1 MVNSTALFI
10 SILLGLGMFLFLIF
24 LASIFYRTK
33 DKKDWFLHNLDVK
46 MYSAFYGDKDIEE
59 VAVKKGINVE
69 KYYKDC
75 DIAGEPYNL
84 HKMIMGINYGVT
96 CLIMFVVVG
105 IVTGR
110 IFLFIPGCL
119 LFLYITF
126 YEQIRLDNIVKKKK
140 IQIQNELPRFL
151 DLLQSELQVGIT
163 TEMAICMLCSKFNG
177 LLSREMMD
185 SLNEV
190 KLGLHG
196 WTKALEKVA
205 EKYEIEILS
214 DFVLDITTAHEK
226 GVSVAAS
233 VTRMAKDIHT
243 TYLLNAKERAGRST
257 NTILIPIAIFQM
269 LPMLAVLIIPI
280 LSEIQLLY

>member
-10 SILLGLGMFLFLIF
+10 SILIGLGAFLFLIF
-24 LASIFYRTK
+24 LASLFYRTK
-33 DKKDWFLHNLDVK
+33 DNTDWLLHNLNEK
-46 MYSAFYGDKDIEE
+46 MYSAFYGDRDKEE
-59 VAVKKGINVE
+59 VAVKKGLNLE
-69 KYYKDC
+69 KYYRDC

-84 HKMIMGINYGVT
+84 AKMIMDINYGVVF
-96 CLIMFVVVG
+96 LILFVAVG
-105 IVTGR
+105 IVTGKVL
-110 IFLFIPGCL
+110 LFIPGCL
-119 LFLYITF
+119 LFLYTTF
-126 YEQIRLDNIVKKKK
+126 YEQVRLDNIVKRKKS
-140 IQIQNELPRFL
+140 QIQEELPRFL

-205 EKYEIEILS
+205 AKYEIEILS
-214 DFVLDITTAHEK
+214 DFVLDITTAYDK

-243 TYLLNAKERAGRST
+243 TYLLNAKERAGKST
-257 NTILIPIAIFQM
+257 NTILIPIAVFQM

>member
-1 MVNSTALFI
+1 MVNLTALMI
-10 SILLGLGMFLFLIF
+10 SILVGAGIFLFLIF
-24 LASIFYRTK
+24 FVSLFYRTK
-33 DKKDWFLHNLDVK
+33 DKNDWLLYKFNMK
-46 MYSAFYGDKDIEE
+46 MYHAFYGSCDPEE
-59 VAVKKGINVE
+59 IAVKKGLNIE
-69 KYYKDC
+69 KYYQSC
-75 DIAGEPYNL
+75 DIAGESYNL
-84 HKMIMGINYGVT
+84 YKMIMSINYGVA
-96 CLIMFVVVG
+96 CIVVFVLIG
-105 IVTGR
+105 ILTGR
-110 IFLFIPGCL
+110 ILLFIPGCI

-126 YEQIRLDNIVKKKK
+126 NEQIRLDGIVKKKK
-140 IQIQNELPRFL
+140 AQIQDELPRFL

-163 TEMAICMLCSKFNG
+163 TEMAICLLCSKFDG
-177 LLSREMMD
+177 LLSRELMD

-205 EKYEIEILS
+205 SKYNLEILS
-214 DFVLDITTAHEK
+214 DFVLDITTAHDK

-257 NTILIPIAIFQM
+257 NTILIPIAVFQM

-280 LSEIQLLY
+280 FSEIEILY

>member
-1 MVNSTALFI
+1 MINTTALFI
-10 SILLGLGMFLFLIF
+10 SLLIGLGILFFIIF
-24 LASIFYRTK
+24 FASIFYRAK
-33 DKKDWFLHNLDVK
+33 DKEDWLLHNLNDK
-46 MYSAFYGDKDIEE
+46 MYSAFYGDKDKEE
-59 VAVKKGINVE
+59 TAVKKGLNLE
-69 KYYKDC
+69 KYYKNC
-75 DIAGEPYNL
+75 DIAGEPYKL
-84 HKMIMGINYGVT
+84 SKMIMDINYGIA
-96 CLIMFVVVG
+96 CLVLFVLTG
-105 IVTGR
+105 IITGR
-110 IFLFIPGCL
+110 VLLFIPGCL

-126 YEQIRLDNIVKKKK
+126 SEQIRLDNIVKKKK
-140 IQIQNELPRFL
+140 AQIQDELPRFL

-163 TEMAICMLCSKFNG
+163 TEMAICMLCSRFNG

-196 WTKALEKVA
+196 WTKALENVA
-205 EKYEIEILS
+205 EKYEVEILS

-233 VTRMAKDIHT
+233 VARMAKDIHT

-257 NTILIPIAIFQM
+257 NTILIPIAVFQM

-280 LSEIQLLY
+280 LSEVQLLY